1 MFGFVAASV
10 EELTPEEKQRYNS
23 VYCGICRRIRSQSS
37 NLSRLTLS
45 YDTTFLALLLM
56 SLYEPEE
63 TGGDHACVLHP
74 IRKKHWVDNDCIRY
88 AADMNV
94 ILPITMPWTTG
105 RTTGGPAQKCLRTFS
120 AKRRTALRLPTPGN
134 AGPSGP
140 A

>member
-74 IRKKHWVDNDCIRY
+74 IRKKHWVDNACIRY

-94 ILPITMPWTTG
+94 IL
-105 RTTGGPAQKCLRTFS
+105 AYYN
-120 AKRRTALRLPTPGN
+120 ALR
-134 AGPSGP
+134 SEERR
-140 A
+140 